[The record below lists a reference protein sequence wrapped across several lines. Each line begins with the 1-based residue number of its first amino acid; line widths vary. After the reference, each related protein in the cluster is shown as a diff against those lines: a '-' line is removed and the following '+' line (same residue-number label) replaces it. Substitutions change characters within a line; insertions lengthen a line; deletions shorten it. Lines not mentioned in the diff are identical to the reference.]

1 MWCYS
6 WIGFKLFHVYR
17 TYNQR
22 SGQFSCRPLFMYGR
36 FCADHGLALA
46 WPLFPPTTFHIA
58 SLHMNIAYLSHC
70 ITKWCSTIICTPP
83 KCLRW
88 MVNLAKFILI
98 IMRFIQSL
106 IILCKQPR
114 SCSIDLLLYQPDSK
128 NLDNGNSDQNQT
140 SWKWLGTHW
149 SLPEHILFARVQKLC
164 ALQNFFGSLC
174 SSVNGTVSYADNLLV
189 MLIFVLG
196 WDHKS

>member
-1 MWCYS
+1 
-6 WIGFKLFHVYR
+6 
-17 TYNQR
+17 
-22 SGQFSCRPLFMYGR
+22 MYGR

-58 SLHMNIAYLSHC
+58 SLHMNIAYLSHRV
-70 ITKWCSTIICTPP
+70 TKWCSTIMCTPP

-106 IILCKQPR
+106 IILCKQSR

-149 SLPEHILFARVQKLC
+149 SLPERTHSICQSPKVMCVTIFFWLIMQLC
-164 ALQNFFGSLC
+164 KWYNELC
-174 SSVNGTVSYADNLLV
+174 
-189 MLIFVLG
+189 
-196 WDHKS
+196 W